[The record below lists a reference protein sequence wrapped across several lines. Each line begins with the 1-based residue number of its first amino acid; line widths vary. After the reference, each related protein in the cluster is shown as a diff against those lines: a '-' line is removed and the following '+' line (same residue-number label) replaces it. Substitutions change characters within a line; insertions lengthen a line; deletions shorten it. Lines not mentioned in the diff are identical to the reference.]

1 MSKKK
6 KKQKVILPYTHNE
19 QGVLVKRCCASCTH
33 KDLTQMRSKRRCKIR
48 ECDVKSCNV
57 CSLWQMSKQVRL
69 AGQGMGM
76 IKRKEYLMYLMEQRM
91 EEQRQRDDGIKVRE
105 RKVETIRKIFEKDS
119 KSSIYIIH

>member
-48 ECDVKSCNV
+48 DFDVKSCNV
-57 CSLWQMSKQVRL
+57 CSLGQMIKQVRV

-76 IKRKEYLMYLMEQRM
+76 IKRREYLMYLMEQRM

>member
-1 MSKKK
+1 MSK

-33 KDLTQMRSKRRCKIR
+33 KDLTSMRSKRRCKIR
-48 ECDVKSCNV
+48 DCDVKSCNV
-57 CSLWQMSKQVRL
+57 CSLWQMSKQVRV